1 VTVRQRPREA
11 PAAATFFLAHPAPT
25 MAMAATARMTNLLE
39 YFTFEFPPMFPFYRF
54 AGLDAIL
61 S

>member
-1 VTVRQRPREA
+1 
-11 PAAATFFLAHPAPT
+11 